1 MLEAWPGGVYPKGTV
16 VGRTSASAWGRW
28 HLEAKCHLAAGHWC
42 LWWVKG
48 FVPLVLHPV
57 TFPGMLEGASPVADS
72 AKKEEQ
78 SRVWGPLHPVSAAR
92 VSSMPGLWVQSAFPA
107 VGRLS
112 KGFPVLSSSP
122 TVLHVLLEQCLNAE
136 YPKVL
141 NSGNLALIYPAV
153 AVMCNGK
160 RMLTRPLS

>member
-1 MLEAWPGGVYPKGTV
+1 
-16 VGRTSASAWGRW
+16 
-28 HLEAKCHLAAGHWC
+28 
-42 LWWVKG
+42 
-48 FVPLVLHPV
+48 
-57 TFPGMLEGASPVADS
+57 
-72 AKKEEQ
+72 
-78 SRVWGPLHPVSAAR
+78 
-92 VSSMPGLWVQSAFPA
+92 MPGSWVQSAFPA

-122 TVLHVLLEQCLNAE
+122 TVLHVLLEQCLKAE

-160 RMLTRPLS
+160 RMLTRPLSLGRILFLIQLAISLTLCKLFYGSV